1 MPNYALSKHQKMKPK
16 HSHPSYED
24 AQEQYAALGI
34 DTEQVLEEMQDFHLG
49 LPCWPT
55 DDVEALRHELL
66 EAIHQ
71 LPGKHRVSLD
81 LSCLEQVED
90 WIRWSREHRI
100 KLDFD
105 AIDTP
110 TQQASTLTLA
120 HPINQIRTYWIEA
133 LRRCREKA
141 NAIGA
146 AQQSPCVV
154 NIHINDASTEP
165 TVERS
170 LYRDLL
176 GESLD
181 QIFDRKYRW
190 MRDSLMPRCSNTR
203 RDARGSGTEDFCFG
217 YAVANRKML
226 TLDTGY
232 CAADA
237 TKMADK
243 VSAMLCHVPGVVLV
257 LGDDP
262 MPEVFDEVV
271 RSGAMRRVHFVL
283 DGAARSGRRAETLV
297 ARGRAAQQCMLRALL
312 EPTSLLHGY
321 EINGMRDEELVL
333 MERCKAL
340 PWSRI
345 FEEFC
350 QRES

>member
-1 MPNYALSKHQKMKPK
+1 MKPK

-34 DTEQVLEEMQDFHLG
+34 DTEQVLEEMQDFHLS

-55 DDVEALRHELL
+55 DDVEAMRLELL
-66 EAIHQ
+66 EAMHQ

-81 LSCLEQVED
+81 LSCLDQVED
-90 WIRWSREHRI
+90 WIRWGREHRI

-105 AIDTP
+105 AIDTS

-120 HPINQIRTYWIEA
+120 HPNNQTRTYWIET

-181 QIFDRKYRW
+181 QLFDRKYRW
-190 MRDSLMPRCSNTR
+190 MRDSLMPRCSDTR

-226 TLDTGY
+226 TLDTGH
-232 CAADA
+232 CAANA

-243 VSAMLCHVPGVVLV
+243 VSAMLCHVPGV
-257 LGDDP
+257 
-262 MPEVFDEVV
+262 
-271 RSGAMRRVHFVL
+271 HFVL
-283 DGAARSGRRAETLV
+283 DGAAHSGRHAETLV
-297 ARGRAAQQCMLRALL
+297 ARGRTAQQCMLRALL